1 MGPLRRTHTLTPL
14 VLQSA
19 DHRRVCDAYENGDKD
34 VCRYCGVEASKGG
47 LVGHLAGRNHKKRM
61 ALYHC
66 DVCDV
71 RVLSL
76 INMQQHL
83 RSKKHRVRMSTGR
96 LRHSA
101 NCMHEVSHRCLA
113 YEL

>member
-1 MGPLRRTHTLTPL
+1 MGALRRTHTLTPP

-19 DHRRVCDAYENGDKD
+19 DHRRVCDAYENGGSDA
-34 VCRYCGVEASKGG
+34 CRYCGIEASKGG
-47 LVGHLAGRNHKKRM
+47 LVGHLAGRAHKKRM

-71 RVLSL
+71 RVPTL

-83 RSKKHRVRMSTGR
+83 RSKKHKVAPHFDRSGSQR
-96 LRHSA
+96 L
-101 NCMHEVSHRCLA
+101 CLMIA
-113 YEL
+113 CAAVWSLTA